1 METDRDTSLQSW
13 EFLILFLPRSLERTL
28 RAVVDRASAF
38 VEVVVVDAGST
49 DDTAAT
55 ARRVAAGLDP
65 ARATL
70 VLAESRGLGRGP
82 ALRVGAGLASGDA
95 VLFLHGDTR
104 PPEAYDAAIYAALA
118 APSTALCAFGFELDV
133 DKATLWRAAI
143 EFGARLRSRYLEL
156 PWGDQGLAV
165 SKRTLARLGGVADI
179 PLLEDVDLVLRA
191 RRAGEVTVLDGAP
204 ARTSPRRFLRAGV
217 LKSNAINAL
226 TLLWW
231 HVGATPTQLFRLY
244 YGK

>member
-1 METDRDTSLQSW
+1 MG
-13 EFLILFLPRSLERTL
+13 
-28 RAVVDRASAF
+28 RAAKF
-38 VEVVVVDAGST
+38 VEIGVVDAGST

-55 ARRVAAGLDP
+55 ARAFGAAVDASKARVA
-65 ARATL
+65 
-70 VLAESRGLGRGP
+70 VVESTSDAGRGP
-82 ALRVGAGLASGDA
+82 ALAAGAAAATGDA

-104 PPEAYDAAIYAALA
+104 PPLAYDALVLAALA
-118 APSTALCAFGFELDV
+118 EPGTALAAFGFALDGSSGRPALAAVEL
-133 DKATLWRAAI
+133 
-143 EFGARLRSRYLEL
+143 GAHVRSTYLEL